1 MSNDNDLRNRINEHY
16 GSLSK
21 GQRLLAAYIT
31 DDYDKAAFLT
41 AAKLGEAVGVS
52 ESTVVRFAAN
62 LGYKGYP
69 QFQNALQDMVKGKLD
84 KVHHMEVT
92 YGKISRSEI
101 LNNVLKADADRI
113 QNTLEEIDAA
123 AFEAAVDTILNARC
137 IYIVGLRSCAMLA
150 EFLGF
155 YLNMMFDQVKVLK
168 TTSASELFEQM
179 VHIGK
184 EDVIIGIS
192 FPRYSMRT
200 LKAMEFANNRSAKVI
215 TITDSVH
222 SPMNLYSSCN
232 LLAKSDMSSIL
243 DSLVA
248 PLSVI
253 NALLVALC
261 MKKQDE
267 VVTSLELLEQVWEDY
282 QVYGKDEIDY
292 IDESV
297 HMHYANLGENHE

>member
-31 DDYDKAAFLT
+31 DHYDKAAFLT

-84 KVHHMEVT
+84 KVHHIEVT